1 MRKRISHA
9 IPGNLWTILGVGLFL
24 MGACATVERPPS
36 TEPVVETANWH
47 ENAFFG
53 LHYDLHAN
61 LNDTELGRMTTYE
74 HIKEEL
80 TKVNPDFVQ
89 YDCKGHPGVT
99 GYPTR
104 IGTPSP
110 GIQKDAL
117 KIWREVTRD
126 MGIPLS
132 VHYSGIWDNA
142 VLVQHPEW
150 ARTNAD
156 GSKSERHVCA
166 QSAYTTEFMIPQL
179 LEVIDE
185 YDVDGFW
192 IDGENWASLPC
203 YGPECKKN
211 FTEETGITDI
221 PAKKDEPNWRAWADF
236 HRGLFEQHV
245 RLVAEAVHA
254 RKPECLV
261 CSNWMY
267 SVRQPDPVTVPVD
280 YLSGDFTPSFGCERA
295 CAEARFIAGR
305 GMPWDLM
312 AWSFFRTGDQ
322 AWTMKSAEHLCQEVS
337 VVLANGGAVFIYNQP
352 QRNGHLVGWH
362 QDIFAEVARFCRA
375 RQAYSQHT
383 QGVPQVAI
391 LHSQSHYYSANR
403 SLYDLGNAHKPMEGA
418 LHALLECGYSVELL
432 NEESLMER
440 MADYPLVVIPEQ
452 THLPPALSDE
462 LERYV
467 RGGGRLLMSG
477 THLAEAHGGL
487 LGVAA
492 LEGQR
497 GQSYLPANGGVVI
510 VGGAWKNVRAT
521 DAVESAALYSG
532 QEIPSDKAGTPAA
545 TLRTLG
551 DGRIAAIHG
560 PVFDNYWQAHYPRLR
575 AFIADRVREL
585 APPALG
591 HVDGP
596 ASVEVS
602 LREKGD
608 WLLVHLVN
616 RGANPSLDP
625 RRHGVEAVPPVGPL
639 TVRVPCPKKPNKVTM
654 APENKRVRWS
664 WQDGWLH
671 ATVPEIGI
679 YEVMVIERD

>member
-1 MRKRISHA
+1 
-9 IPGNLWTILGVGLFL
+9 
-24 MGACATVERPPS
+24 
-36 TEPVVETANWH
+36 
-47 ENAFFG
+47 
-53 LHYDLHAN
+53 
-61 LNDTELGRMTTYE
+61 
-74 HIKEEL
+74 
-80 TKVNPDFVQ
+80 
-89 YDCKGHPGVT
+89 
-99 GYPTR
+99 
-104 IGTPSP
+104 
-110 GIQKDAL
+110 
-117 KIWREVTRD
+117 
-126 MGIPLS
+126 
-132 VHYSGIWDNA
+132 
-142 VLVQHPEW
+142 
-150 ARTNAD
+150 
-156 GSKSERHVCA
+156 
-166 QSAYTTEFMIPQL
+166 
-179 LEVIDE
+179 
-185 YDVDGFW
+185 
-192 IDGENWASLPC
+192 
-203 YGPECKKN
+203 
-211 FTEETGITDI
+211 
-221 PAKKDEPNWRAWADF
+221 
-236 HRGLFEQHV
+236 
-245 RLVAEAVHA
+245 
-254 RKPECLV
+254 
-261 CSNWMY
+261 
-267 SVRQPDPVTVPVD
+267 
-280 YLSGDFTPSFGCERA
+280 
-295 CAEARFIAGR
+295 
-305 GMPWDLM
+305 
-312 AWSFFRTGDQ
+312 
-322 AWTMKSAEHLCQEVS
+322 
-337 VVLANGGAVFIYNQP
+337 
-352 QRNGHLVGWH
+352 
-362 QDIFAEVARFCRA
+362 
-375 RQAYSQHT
+375 
-383 QGVPQVAI
+383 
-391 LHSQSHYYSANR
+391 
-403 SLYDLGNAHKPMEGA
+403 MEGA